1 MVAEIIAIGT
11 ELLMGQ
17 IANTNAQY
25 ISGRLPDI
33 GVYAYY
39 HTVVGDNR
47 ERMIACIKNALS
59 RADIIITTGGLGP
72 TQDDITREAVSEIL
86 EKPLVS
92 DARCLADIEAFF
104 KRIGRE
110 MTSNNIK
117 QAMFPEGAVIVKNPN
132 GTAPGCIIEH
142 RDKTIIMLP
151 GPPNEMKPMFDNFIM
166 PYLAKKGDLKLKSV
180 YIRTFGI
187 GESALEDAIED
198 LVSKQKNPTIATYAS
213 VGQVTVRITAR
224 YSEEEKADDI
234 LKPVTDEIMKR
245 LGDKIYSEENKE
257 LYEVVCELLLKKK
270 TTVSLA
276 ESCTGGM
283 ISACLTDYPGIS
295 EVYLGGVNAY
305 SNEMKMNLLG
315 VSEKTLDQYG
325 AVSEAC
331 AVEMAKGIQN
341 RTNSDI
347 ALSVTGIA
355 GPGGGTKDKP
365 VGLVYVS
372 LVTKCDVWVKRL
384 NLWGDRSRIRANTTL
399 HALDMIRRYLS
410 GLEF

>member
-234 LKPVTDEIMKR
+234 LKPVKDEIMKR

-315 VSEKTLDQYG
+315 VSEETLDRYG

>member
-92 DARCLADIEAFF
+92 DARCIADIEAFF

-224 YSEEEKADDI
+224 YSEEEKVDDI

-315 VSEKTLDQYG
+315 VSEETLDRYG

>member
-224 YSEEEKADDI
+224 YSEEEKVDDI

-315 VSEKTLDQYG
+315 VSEETLDRYG